1 MSEQITST
9 NCGLARKH
17 MRRRRRAWTRRFVVF
32 AAALGLVYFGGLW
45 LLRSAYAAEQ
55 VTARIGEAVG
65 APLRIAG
72 LDLGFSRSSLF
83 GLQVLERDATEYSPP
98 WLTIGSVDADLSLPQ
113 LMSGNLADGVV
124 KFRDVHVTLRF
135 DRDGQL
141 LTKLPAPRGEGRGT
155 LPLVKLE
162 NGAFTL
168 QQEGRPDETFY
179 NIGLE
184 LRADGSQL
192 LLSGGI
198 DDPFWGPWNVVGSKV
213 SATAPVALNLKTR
226 QPVHV
231 TPAMLKRTPF
241 VPPIVWHQVTCEGD
255 TPCEVALQFNPANSI
270 NYRVAL
276 EPRNTRVY
284 VRAIELNA
292 EGAQGHV
299 VIADDVLT
307 LENVRGNS
315 AGGELK
321 LRSLMDF
328 RGVASMMRFSIEA
341 GLLSLAQLPIQWNVP
356 AFRGQLS
363 GKAEL
368 EVTAGPDRT
377 TVRGDGEG
385 IVRVPLLPRAIK
397 VRIVADGQ
405 RIRFNIVRE

>member
-1 MSEQITST
+1 
-9 NCGLARKH
+9 
-17 MRRRRRAWTRRFVVF
+17 MRRRRRSWARKFVVF
-32 AAALGLVYFGGLW
+32 LAALGLVYFGGMW
-45 LLRSAYAAEQ
+45 FLRSAYAAEQ
-55 VTARIGEAVG
+55 VAARIGEATG
-65 APLRIAG
+65 APVRLAG
-72 LDLGFSRSSLF
+72 LDLGFRGSTLT
-83 GLQVLERDATEYSPP
+83 GLEILERDATENSTP

-113 LMSGNLADGVV
+113 LINGNLADGSIT
-124 KFRDVHVTLRF
+124 FRDVHVILRF
-135 DRDGQL
+135 DRDGRL
-141 LTKLPAPRGEGRGT
+141 LTKLPAPSGEGRGT

-162 NGAFTL
+162 NGSFTL
-168 QQEGRPDETFY
+168 QHEGRPDETFH
-179 NIGLE
+179 NIDLE

-192 LLSGGI
+192 LFSGGI
-198 DDPFWGPWNVVGSKV
+198 DDPYWGPWNVVGSRV
-213 SATAPVALNLKTR
+213 SATGPVALNLKTR

-231 TPAMLKRTPF
+231 TPAMLRRTPF
-241 VPPIVWHQVTCEGD
+241 VPSVVWHQVTCEGD
-255 TPCEVALQFNPANSI
+255 TPCEVALQFNPTNSI

-292 EGAQGHV
+292 EGAQGNV

-307 LENVRGNS
+307 LENVRGHS
-315 AGGELK
+315 AGGEWK

-328 RGVASMMRFSIEA
+328 RGVASIMRFSIEA
-341 GLLSLAQLPIQWNVP
+341 GLLSMAQLPVQWHVP

-397 VRIVADGQ
+397 VHIVADGQ

>member
-1 MSEQITST
+1 
-9 NCGLARKH
+9 
-17 MRRRRRAWTRRFVVF
+17 MRRRRSSWTRKFVVLI
-32 AAALGLVYFGGLW
+32 ATIALVYFGGIW
-45 LLRSAYAAEQ
+45 LLRSTYAAEQ
-55 VTARIGEAVG
+55 VAARIGEAAG
-65 APLRIAG
+65 ASVRIAG
-72 LDLGFSRSSLF
+72 LDLGFSRSTLT
-83 GLQVLERDATEYSPP
+83 GLEICERGAAAGSPA

-113 LMSGNLADGVV
+113 LIRDDLANGSVTFRGV
-124 KFRDVHVTLRF
+124 RVTLRF
-135 DRDGQL
+135 DRDGRL
-141 LTKLPAPRGEGRGT
+141 LTKLPAPTGKGQGA
-155 LPLVKLE
+155 LPLVRLE
-162 NGAFTL
+162 DGTVTL
-168 QQEGRPDETFY
+168 QQEGRPDETFH
-179 NIGLE
+179 NIALE
-184 LRADGSQL
+184 LRHDGPQL
-192 LLSGGI
+192 LLSGAI
-198 DDPFWGPWNVVGSKV
+198 DDPHWGPWNVIGSRA
-213 SATAPVALNLKTR
+213 SMSAPVALNLKTR

-231 TPAMLKRTPF
+231 TPALLKRTPF
-241 VPPIVWHQVTCEGD
+241 VPANVWQQVTCEGD
-255 TPCEVALQFNPANSI
+255 TPCEVALQFNPASQL

-292 EGAQGHV
+292 ESAQGNV

-328 RGVASMMRFSIEA
+328 RGAASIMRFSIEA
-341 GLLSLAQLPIQWNVP
+341 GLLSMAQLPIQWNVP

-368 EVTAGPDRT
+368 EVTAGHDRT
-377 TVRGDGEG
+377 MVRGDGEG